1 VLAVGLVKRLRT
13 PSNFLIVS
21 LAVSDLLVG
30 LLVQPLATFRELHGY
45 WPLGEGMCDMF
56 ISFDVLLCT
65 ASILNLCAISIDRY
79 LAITRPLRYAAK
91 RTPKRM
97 MVMII
102 LVWLFSALISIPP
115 MFGFKE
121 PFISGTCE
129 YSSNIIYQ
137 TYATC
142 GAFYIPLIVML
153 ILYGRIL
160 ILARNM
166 AQADA
171 KQQRVAE
178 SMTQFIAHSSLES
191 EPTEQMKF
199 EQAQILKQ
207 TTTTNTAENKSDIII
222 NAEHNTSINSS
233 IKEKYPLPPSEL
245 CRRRKPR
252 PLRRLSYGEE
262 LIKKSLD
269 IITQNVKRP
278 QATSECSST
287 MSSIEQFEQHVKELK
302 QLRAEFFA
310 APYTRHSITINT
322 TQLKRHIDNK
332 DNYGFNLI
340 SLLSHYFDE
349 SSYMNSLS
357 QISEVVPN
365 LFTTNDIHVTNY
377 STANNSNFEE
387 YGSNVMLTSQETTPL
402 IVTSTT
408 KIFST
413 IKVDTRRDFH
423 YPPSS
428 CITPIV
434 GSRLSAM
441 HPARPR
447 QRPFHTPRRS
457 FATVNE
463 YMHIS
468 RPFLLDL
475 PKYTID
481 RRCSSP
487 STSQNFSN
495 NIVKVNHINARKT
508 SFGSNQTGNFNMINQ
523 PGSITGSSWAYPK
536 LSSVKKRNSRH
547 HSESKAVKTL
557 GIIMGCFCLCWL
569 PFFIIAMNIAI
580 SKSLLFEIT
589 VFLVQMSLSPS
600 IWT

>member
-1 VLAVGLVKRLRT
+1 
-13 PSNFLIVS
+13 
-21 LAVSDLLVG
+21 
-30 LLVQPLATFRELHGY
+30 
-45 WPLGEGMCDMF
+45 MCDMF

-340 SLLSHYFDE
+340 SLCTTTTSNNNNDNNNNNISNNNSNLKQPVSPIMRNKPTLLTDSNRSKNSIFSPPLLSVSHYFDE

-487 STSQNFSN
+487 STSQNFSWN
-495 NIVKVNHINARKT
+495 PLINR
-508 SFGSNQTGNFNMINQ
+508 
-523 PGSITGSSWAYPK
+523 SITGSSWAYPK

-569 PFFIIAMNIAI
+569 PFFIIAV
-580 SKSLLFEIT
+580 SFGLLSLLF
-589 VFLVQMSLSPS
+589 
-600 IWT
+600 